1 MGQLTS
7 LRKFHIP
14 LTFETIAEGGVRVK
28 VLKAVAKVA
37 HAVHRAKFL
46 KDASKSSAAQR
57 QLHVLSKTLK
67 AL

>member
-14 LTFETIAEGGVRVK
+14 STFETTAEGGVRVK
-28 VLKAVAKVA
+28 VPKAVAKAA
-37 HAVHRAKFL
+37 HAVQRVKFL

-57 QLHVLSKTLK
+57 QLHVLLKTLK